1 MAINICNMRPFQSV
15 GLSNETE
22 IVNIIHKLQLM
33 QRPLRCK
40 ISNSYGNKLMIMQS
54 SCRVNPSKDG
64 RLMLRKPRL
73 YQVSDVVKL
82 VFIFTESKPGRA
94 RDCLLSSS
102 FKSLNVGRDHN
113 SPQDMES

>member
-1 MAINICNMRPFQSV
+1 MAINIRNMRPFQSV
-15 GLSNETE
+15 GSSNETE

-40 ISNSYGNKLMIMQS
+40 IGNSYGNKPMVMQS

-82 VFIFTESKPGRA
+82 VLFYGE
-94 RDCLLSSS
+94 
-102 FKSLNVGRDHN
+102 
-113 SPQDMES
+113 

>member
-1 MAINICNMRPFQSV
+1 MLVAIHIGNMRPFQSV

-40 ISNSYGNKLMIMQS
+40 TGNSCGNKPMAMKS

-64 RLMLRKPRL
+64 RLMLRNPRL
-73 YQVSDVVKL
+73 YQVSDVVRL
-82 VFIFTESKPGRA
+82 VFNLILGE
-94 RDCLLSSS
+94 
-102 FKSLNVGRDHN
+102 
-113 SPQDMES
+113 

>member
-1 MAINICNMRPFQSV
+1 MLVAIDTGNMKPFRRV
-15 GLSNETE
+15 GLSNELVL
-22 IVNIIHKLQLM
+22 VNITDVKLQEM

-40 ISNSYGNKLMIMQS
+40 IGNSYGNKPMVMQS

-73 YQVSDVVKL
+73 HQVSDVVKL

-102 FKSLNVGRDHN
+102 FNLFWMWVGTTALR
-113 SPQDMES
+113 

>member
-1 MAINICNMRPFQSV
+1 MRSSLCNMRPFRSV
-15 GLSNETE
+15 GLSNKTE

-54 SCRVNPSKDG
+54 SCRVNPSNDG
-64 RLMLRKPRL
+64 RLILRKPRL

-102 FKSLNVGRDHN
+102 FNLFWMWVGTTALR
-113 SPQDMES
+113 